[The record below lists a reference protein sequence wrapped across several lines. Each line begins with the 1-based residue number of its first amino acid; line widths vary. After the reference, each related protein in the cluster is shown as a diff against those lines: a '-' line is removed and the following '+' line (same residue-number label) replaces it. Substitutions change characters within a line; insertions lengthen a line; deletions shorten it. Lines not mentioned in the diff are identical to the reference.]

1 MREFIVIEKQ
11 STAQDYL
18 APNKRMIPPTSD
30 WGKPQKTYPICI
42 LAENWTKHLQNKIRS
57 GI

>member
-30 WGKPQKTYPICI
+30 
-42 LAENWTKHLQNKIRS
+42 
-57 GI
+57 